1 MQFEFARY
9 QMKALLIE
17 DNLVLA
23 TITGRSLQALRFT
36 HVDVAHDGEEALRF
50 LREQI
55 YDVIL
60 VDWML
65 PKSSGLDIVRCIRAS
80 RDHASTP
87 IIMTT
92 GKNERQDIIKAMQ
105 TGVDAY
111 LVKPISP
118 TLLKERIDKV
128 LAAAR

>member
-1 MQFEFARY
+1 MR
-9 QMKALLIE
+9 ALLIE

-23 TITGRSLQALRFT
+23 TITSRSLKALRFT
-36 HVDVAHDGEEALRF
+36 HVDVAHDGEEALKY
-50 LREQI
+50 LSKSKYNI
-55 YDVIL
+55 IL

-65 PKSSGLDIVRCIRAS
+65 PRTSGLEIVRCIKAS
-80 RDHASTP
+80 KDHCNTP

-92 GKNERQDIIKAMQ
+92 GKNEKTDILKALQ

-118 TLLKERIDKV
+118 QVLRERIDKV
-128 LAAAR
+128 LAR